1 MGAYSDGMNEAQD
14 KTILFCPEDFCFG
27 ISQEMLDNDF
37 HGKAKLVTK
46 EEKEQAIDNW
56 SPDTLIAVIVSP
68 SVNQKGAYCFKMLIT
83 VNGVGPKM
91 GLAILSELTPDK
103 IALSIAA
110 GDHKALTK
118 ANGVGPKLAQRIC
131 MELKDK
137 VGKTMG
143 NVASSVDLSAVS
155 STLTNSNTAEAVAA
169 LEMLGYSQSDA
180 SVAVSK
186 IDPSLSVEDIIK
198 QALKMLSLG

>member
-1 MGAYSDGMNEAQD
+1 MIYSVTGNVVDFDTNAVCVDVNGVAFRCMTTLTTSQKCASLGMKVTLFTYLNVREDAMELFGFYD
-14 KTILFCPEDFCFG
+14 KT
-27 ISQEMLDNDF
+27 EMD
-37 HGKAKLVTK
+37 
-46 EEKEQAIDNW
+46 
-56 SPDTLIAVIVSP
+56 
-68 SVNQKGAYCFKMLIT
+68 CFKMLIT

-110 GDHKALTK
+110 GDHKTLTK

-143 NVASSVDLSAVS
+143 NVDSSIDLTAVS
-155 STLTNSNTAEAVAA
+155 STLSNSNTAEAVAA

-186 IDPSLSVEDIIK
+186 IDSSLSVEDIIK

>member
-1 MGAYSDGMNEAQD
+1 MIYSVTGNVVEFDANAVCVDVNGVAFRCMTTLTTSQKCASLGMKVTLFTYLNVREDAMELFGFYD
-14 KTILFCPEDFCFG
+14 KT
-27 ISQEMLDNDF
+27 EMD
-37 HGKAKLVTK
+37 
-46 EEKEQAIDNW
+46 
-56 SPDTLIAVIVSP
+56 
-68 SVNQKGAYCFKMLIT
+68 CFKMLIT

-143 NVASSVDLSAVS
+143 NVDSSIDLTAVS
-155 STLTNSNTAEAVAA
+155 STLSNSNTAEAVAA

-186 IDPSLSVEDIIK
+186 IDSSLSVEDIIK

>member
-1 MGAYSDGMNEAQD
+1 MIYSVTGNVVDFDVSTVCVDVNGVAFRCMTTLTTSQKCASMGMKVTLYTYLNVREDAMELFGFYD
-14 KTILFCPEDFCFG
+14 KT
-27 ISQEMLDNDF
+27 EMD
-37 HGKAKLVTK
+37 
-46 EEKEQAIDNW
+46 
-56 SPDTLIAVIVSP
+56 
-68 SVNQKGAYCFKMLIT
+68 CFKMLIT

-103 IALSIAA
+103 VALSIAA
-110 GDHKALTK
+110 GDYKALTK

-137 VGKTMG
+137 VGKAFAGADT
-143 NVASSVDLSAVS
+143 SVDLTAVS
-155 STLTNSNTAEAVAA
+155 STLTKSNTAEAVAA

>member
-1 MGAYSDGMNEAQD
+1 MIYSVTGNVVDFDTNAVCVDVNGVAFRCMTTLTTSQKCASMGMKVTLFTYLNVREDAMELFGFYD
-14 KTILFCPEDFCFG
+14 KT
-27 ISQEMLDNDF
+27 EMD
-37 HGKAKLVTK
+37 
-46 EEKEQAIDNW
+46 
-56 SPDTLIAVIVSP
+56 
-68 SVNQKGAYCFKMLIT
+68 CFKMLIT

-118 ANGVGPKLAQRIC
+118 ANGVGPKLAHRIC

-143 NVASSVDLSAVS
+143 NVDSSIDLTAVS
-155 STLTNSNTAEAVAA
+155 STLSNSNTAEAVAA

-186 IDPSLSVEDIIK
+186 IDSSLPVEDIIK

>member
-1 MGAYSDGMNEAQD
+1 MIYSVTGNVVDFDTSTVCVDVNGVAFRCMTTYTTSQKCASMGMKVTLYTYLNVREDAMELFGFYD
-14 KTILFCPEDFCFG
+14 KT
-27 ISQEMLDNDF
+27 EMD
-37 HGKAKLVTK
+37 
-46 EEKEQAIDNW
+46 
-56 SPDTLIAVIVSP
+56 
-68 SVNQKGAYCFKMLIT
+68 CFKMLIT

-103 IALSIAA
+103 VALSIAA

-137 VGKTMG
+137 VGKAFG
-143 NVASSVDLSAVS
+143 GAENVDLSAVS
-155 STLTNSNTAEAVAA
+155 STFEHSNTAEAVAA

-186 IDPSLSVEDIIK
+186 IDSSLSVEDIIK
-198 QALKMLSLG
+198 QALKMLSLN

>member
-1 MGAYSDGMNEAQD
+1 MIYSVTGNVVAFDTSMVAIDVNGVAFRCMTTLTTSQKCASMGMKVTLYTYLNVREDAMELFGFYD
-14 KTILFCPEDFCFG
+14 KT
-27 ISQEMLDNDF
+27 EMD
-37 HGKAKLVTK
+37 
-46 EEKEQAIDNW
+46 
-56 SPDTLIAVIVSP
+56 
-68 SVNQKGAYCFKMLIT
+68 CFKMLIT

-118 ANGVGPKLAQRIC
+118 ANGVGPKLAQRIV

-137 VGKTMG
+137 VGKLDTVSNDDFDISTVSATME
-143 NVASSVDLSAVS
+143 
-155 STLTNSNTAEAVAA
+155 NSNTAEAVAA
-169 LEMLGYSQSDA
+169 LEMLGYSQTDA

-186 IDPSLSVEDIIK
+186 IDGNLSVEEIIK
-198 QALKMLSLG
+198 QALKLMIGR

>member
-1 MGAYSDGMNEAQD
+1 MIYSVTGNVVDFDANNVCVDVNGVAFRCMTTFTTSQKCASTGMKVTLYTYLNVREDAMELFGFYD
-14 KTILFCPEDFCFG
+14 KT
-27 ISQEMLDNDF
+27 EMD
-37 HGKAKLVTK
+37 
-46 EEKEQAIDNW
+46 
-56 SPDTLIAVIVSP
+56 
-68 SVNQKGAYCFKMLIT
+68 CFKMLIT

-91 GLAILSELTPDK
+91 GLAILSEMTPDK
-103 IALSIAA
+103 VALSIAA
-110 GDHKALTK
+110 GDYKALTK

-137 VGKTMG
+137 VGKSMA
-143 NVASSVDLSAVS
+143 NVTSSVDLTAVS

-186 IDPSLSVEDIIK
+186 IDSSLSVEEIIK

>member
-1 MGAYSDGMNEAQD
+1 MIYSVTGNVVDFDTSTVCVDVNGVAFRCMTTLTTSQKCASMGMKVTLYTYLNVREDAMELFGFYD
-14 KTILFCPEDFCFG
+14 KT
-27 ISQEMLDNDF
+27 EMD
-37 HGKAKLVTK
+37 
-46 EEKEQAIDNW
+46 
-56 SPDTLIAVIVSP
+56 
-68 SVNQKGAYCFKMLIT
+68 CFKMLIT

-103 IALSIAA
+103 VALSIAA

-118 ANGVGPKLAQRIC
+118 ASGVGPKLAQRIC

-137 VGKTMG
+137 VGKAFG
-143 NVASSVDLSAVS
+143 SAESVDLTAVS
-155 STLTNSNTAEAVAA
+155 STLEHSNTAEAVAA

-186 IDPSLSVEDIIK
+186 IDSTLSVENIIK
-198 QALKMLSLG
+198 QALKMLSLN

>member
-1 MGAYSDGMNEAQD
+1 MIYSVTGNVVEFDANAVCVDVNGVAFRCMTTLTTSQKCASLGMKVTLFTYLNVREDAMELFGFYD
-14 KTILFCPEDFCFG
+14 KT
-27 ISQEMLDNDF
+27 EMD
-37 HGKAKLVTK
+37 
-46 EEKEQAIDNW
+46 
-56 SPDTLIAVIVSP
+56 
-68 SVNQKGAYCFKMLIT
+68 CFKMLIT

-143 NVASSVDLSAVS
+143 NVDSSIDLTAVS
-155 STLTNSNTAEAVAA
+155 STLSNSNTAEAVAA
-169 LEMLGYSQSDA
+169 LEMLGYSQRDA

-186 IDPSLSVEDIIK
+186 IDSSLSVEDIIK

>member
-1 MGAYSDGMNEAQD
+1 MIYSVTGNVVDFDTSTVCVDVNGVAFRCMTTYTTSQKCASMGMKVTLYTYLNVREDAMELFGFYD
-14 KTILFCPEDFCFG
+14 KT
-27 ISQEMLDNDF
+27 EMD
-37 HGKAKLVTK
+37 
-46 EEKEQAIDNW
+46 
-56 SPDTLIAVIVSP
+56 
-68 SVNQKGAYCFKMLIT
+68 CFKMLIT

-103 IALSIAA
+103 VALSIAA

-137 VGKTMG
+137 VGKAFG
-143 NVASSVDLSAVS
+143 GAENVDLSAVS
-155 STLTNSNTAEAVAA
+155 STFEHSNTAEAVAA

-180 SVAVSK
+180 SVVVSK
-186 IDPSLSVEDIIK
+186 IDSSLSVEDIIK
-198 QALKMLSLG
+198 QALKMLSLN

>member
-1 MGAYSDGMNEAQD
+1 MYYYIKGTLMHKGDNYIVVDASGIGYRIFTSLECIEKSPHTGSDVTVYTYLNVREDAMELFGFYD
-14 KTILFCPEDFCFG
+14 KT
-27 ISQEMLDNDF
+27 EMD
-37 HGKAKLVTK
+37 
-46 EEKEQAIDNW
+46 
-56 SPDTLIAVIVSP
+56 
-68 SVNQKGAYCFKMLIT
+68 CFKMLIT

-103 IALSIAA
+103 VALSIAA

-137 VGKTMG
+137 VGKTFAG
-143 NVASSVDLSAVS
+143 AESSVDLTAVS

-186 IDPSLSVEDIIK
+186 IDPSLSVENIIK
-198 QALKMLSLG
+198 QALKMLSLN

>member
-1 MGAYSDGMNEAQD
+1 MIYSVTGNVVDFDANAVCVDVNGVAFRCMTTLTTSQKCASMGMKVTLFTYLNVREDAMELFGFYD
-14 KTILFCPEDFCFG
+14 KT
-27 ISQEMLDNDF
+27 EMD
-37 HGKAKLVTK
+37 
-46 EEKEQAIDNW
+46 
-56 SPDTLIAVIVSP
+56 
-68 SVNQKGAYCFKMLIT
+68 CFKMLIT

-143 NVASSVDLSAVS
+143 SVDSSIDLTAVS
-155 STLTNSNTAEAVAA
+155 STLSNSNTAEAVAA

-186 IDPSLSVEDIIK
+186 IDSSLSVEDIIK

>member
-1 MGAYSDGMNEAQD
+1 MIYSVTGNVVDFDTSTVCVDVNGVAFRCMTTLTTSQKCASNGMKVTLYTYLNVREDAMELFGFYD
-14 KTILFCPEDFCFG
+14 KT
-27 ISQEMLDNDF
+27 EMD
-37 HGKAKLVTK
+37 
-46 EEKEQAIDNW
+46 
-56 SPDTLIAVIVSP
+56 
-68 SVNQKGAYCFKMLIT
+68 CFKMLIT

-103 IALSIAA
+103 VALSIAA

-137 VGKTMG
+137 VGKTFG
-143 NVASSVDLSAVS
+143 SAESVDLTAVS
-155 STLTNSNTAEAVAA
+155 STLERSNTAEAVAA

-186 IDPSLSVEDIIK
+186 IDPNLSVEDIIK
-198 QALKMLSLG
+198 QALKLLSLN

>member
-1 MGAYSDGMNEAQD
+1 
-14 KTILFCPEDFCFG
+14 
-27 ISQEMLDNDF
+27 
-37 HGKAKLVTK
+37 
-46 EEKEQAIDNW
+46 
-56 SPDTLIAVIVSP
+56 
-68 SVNQKGAYCFKMLIT
+68 MLIT

-143 NVASSVDLSAVS
+143 SVDSSIDLTAVS
-155 STLTNSNTAEAVAA
+155 STLSNSNTAEAVAA

-186 IDPSLSVEDIIK
+186 IDSSLSVEDIIK

>member
-1 MGAYSDGMNEAQD
+1 MIYSVTGNVVDFDANVVCVDVNGVAFRCMTTLTTSQKCASMGMKVTLYTYLNVREDAMELFGFYD
-14 KTILFCPEDFCFG
+14 KT
-27 ISQEMLDNDF
+27 EMD
-37 HGKAKLVTK
+37 
-46 EEKEQAIDNW
+46 
-56 SPDTLIAVIVSP
+56 
-68 SVNQKGAYCFKMLIT
+68 CFKMLIT

-137 VGKTMG
+137 VGKAFQGVDT
-143 NVASSVDLSAVS
+143 SVDLTAVS
-155 STLTNSNTAEAVAA
+155 STLTNSNAAEAVAA

-198 QALKMLSLG
+198 QALKILALG

>member
-1 MGAYSDGMNEAQD
+1 MIYSVTGNVVDFDANNVCVDVNGVAFRCMTTFTTSQKCASTGMKVTLYTYLNVREDAMELFGFYD
-14 KTILFCPEDFCFG
+14 KT
-27 ISQEMLDNDF
+27 EMD
-37 HGKAKLVTK
+37 
-46 EEKEQAIDNW
+46 
-56 SPDTLIAVIVSP
+56 
-68 SVNQKGAYCFKMLIT
+68 CFKMLIT

-103 IALSIAA
+103 VALSIAA
-110 GDHKALTK
+110 GDYKALTK

-137 VGKTMG
+137 VGKSMA
-143 NVASSVDLSAVS
+143 NVTSSVDLTAVS

-186 IDPSLSVEDIIK
+186 IDSSLSVEEIIK